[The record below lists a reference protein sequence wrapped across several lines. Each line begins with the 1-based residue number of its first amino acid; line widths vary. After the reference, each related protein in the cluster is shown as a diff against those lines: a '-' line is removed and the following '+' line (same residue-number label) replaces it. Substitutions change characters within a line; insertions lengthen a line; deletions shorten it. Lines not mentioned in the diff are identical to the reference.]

1 MVGIIADLSVAA
13 YDEKLVCKIVPQ
25 IWLMWQSSQTVLALS
40 LKKKKTYA
48 ARFVIYIKRS
58 IIGSLMET
66 S

>member
-40 LKKKKTYA
+40 LKKKTYA

-58 IIGSLMET
+58 IIGSLMGT